1 MIRKIALLATTAALF
16 VACGGNT
23 EESMDKK
30 AEEMKTEG
38 EAKMEEAA
46 KTIEN
51 AVDTAT
57 EAMENAVDS
66 VQKAVE

>member
-23 EESMDKK
+23 EEKK

-57 EAMENAVDS
+57 KAMENAVDS